1 MAAIYKR
8 ELKNYFTVL
17 TGWLFI
23 AILLLVFGIYTA
35 SLCLSKGY
43 ADFSLVPYNALFTY
57 LIAIPLLTMRSLAE
71 ERRQKTDQLLY
82 SSSLGAYE
90 IIFGKY
96 LAMLTMLAIPVAVC
110 FLYPRILAT
119 RGRVPLGTS
128 YSALTAFFFLGAAL
142 LAVGLFFSA
151 LSQSQFVSAAF
162 TFGAL
167 LLCYFAG
174 DLQSLASAKISTSFF
189 FFLGLFALLGVLT
202 GNLTKSRT
210 AGIVLFAVP
219 AAILLLLYLTRP
231 QILDG
236 SAAGILGMIA
246 LFAKIETFCDGI
258 FDIGILIYYVTI
270 AWLFLFFSVQ
280 VFEKRKW
287 S

>member
-8 ELKNYFTVL
+8 ELKNYFTVM

-35 SLCLSKGY
+35 TLCLSKGY

-57 LIAIPLLTMRSLAE
+57 LIVIPLLTMRSMAE

-82 SSSLGAYE
+82 SSSLGACE

-96 LAMLTMLAIPVAVC
+96 LAMLTVLAIPVGIC
-110 FLYPRILAT
+110 FLYPCILSSH
-119 RGRVPLGTS
+119 GRVPLGTA
-128 YSALTAFFFLGAAL
+128 YSAMTAYFFLGAAL
-142 LAVGLFFSA
+142 IAIGLFFSS

-162 TFGAL
+162 TFGVL

-174 DLQSLASAKISTSFF
+174 DLQSLASAKLSTSFF
-189 FFLGLFALLGVLT
+189 FFLGLFALLGLLT
-202 GNLTKSRT
+202 GNLTKSRA
-210 AGIVLFAVP
+210 AGFVLFAVP
-219 AAILLLLYLTRP
+219 AAILLLLYLAKP

-236 SAAGILGMIA
+236 SAAAILSVIA

-280 VFEKRKW
+280 AFEKRKW
-287 S
+287 G